1 MKFLDWFPAPSVSAT
16 LTNAGGQKI
25 DTILHGNG
33 SMIFQIALFISP
45 APRIVYNGK
54 RNNGP
59 RSPTNTAPPEI
70 YTPAHEENVRFIH
83 EAWQCVEQELRSQ
96 LTGNERGPVQYVE
109 KNPNPNLNNFTPVDL
124 SDLKKRGMSDA
135 KKS

>member
-1 MKFLDWFPAPSVSAT
+1 MSLEVLLLFRNNEPRK
-16 LTNAGGQKI
+16 
-25 DTILHGNG
+25 LHL
-33 SMIFQIALFISP
+33 SSP

-59 RSPTNTAPPEI
+59 RSPTNTAPQDI

-83 EAWQCVEQELRSQ
+83 EAWQCVERELRSQ
-96 LTGNERGPVQYVE
+96 MSGNERGPVQYVE
-109 KNPNPNLNNFTPVDL
+109 KNPNPNLHNFTPVDL

>member
-1 MKFLDWFPAPSVSAT
+1 MSNFEAYQWRKWFLSVERKLGNDLT
-16 LTNAGGQKI
+16 LRNV
-25 DTILHGNG
+25 G
-33 SMIFQIALFISP
+33 SSP

-59 RSPTNTAPPEI
+59 RSPTNTAPQEI

-96 LTGNERGPVQYVE
+96 MSGNERGPVQYVE

-124 SDLKKRGMSDA
+124 SDLKKRSMSDA

>member
-1 MKFLDWFPAPSVSAT
+1 MWLKLCKWTALLCLLD
-16 LTNAGGQKI
+16 GG
-25 DTILHGNG
+25 GEVR
-33 SMIFQIALFISP
+33 SSP

-59 RSPTNTAPPEI
+59 RSPTNTAPQEI

-96 LTGNERGPVQYVE
+96 MSGNERGPVQYVE

-124 SDLKKRGMSDA
+124 SDLKKRSMSDA